1 MTEPQNLAGGRN
13 QPVEAAAEAGSSRAM
28 STRMAERMAQS
39 RGARAPEPKGKGLAM
54 IGLVVVVLIGV
65 VDLLLNE
72 SGASRGVREAVEK
85 RTASELMDPDQVQPP
100 EAGDTGAMNP
110 KATNPNATD
119 RMPPAN
125 GNQPAPG
132 TAEAATR
139 GEIRPTPSSDE
150 SGARASGTI
159 RVDASAMM
167 AMLKRIPEDFSEETK
182 SRLKNDLMA
191 LADLDGGIALAA
203 YAALRDLPRVVRLA
217 DDDERD
223 RVRSFL
229 LQEVLR
235 VARNI
240 RYRRE
245 AFEVARWLQEGAADE
260 DAAVLLEFMLL
271 AQQRAF
277 SDNKSAPAALMFVKS
292 QQNSGG
298 APMHAVL
305 RDIVLDVSRPIHIRR
320 LAAECLPDA
329 ALDAKLVEFAKAPST
344 HPELR
349 AALSR

>member
-1 MTEPQNLAGGRN
+1 MTQPQNLAGGRN
-13 QPVEAAAEAGSSRAM
+13 QPGEAAAQSSGSASM

-85 RTASELMDPDQVQPP
+85 RSATELLDPDQVQPP
-100 EAGDTGAMNP
+100 ETGV
-110 KATNPNATD
+110 
-119 RMPPAN
+119 
-125 GNQPAPG
+125 G
-132 TAEAATR
+132 EAAD
-139 GEIRPTPSSDE
+139 RPTPTPGAAEAETPAEQPGGVGRPARGSDGSDE
-150 SGARASGTI
+150 SGAASSGTI

-167 AMLKRIPEDFSEETK
+167 AMLKRIPEDFSDETR
-182 SRLKNDLMA
+182 SRLRTDLMA
-191 LADLDGGIALAA
+191 LADLDRGPALSV

-217 DDDERD
+217 DDTERA

-229 LQEVLR
+229 LHEVLR
-235 VARNI
+235 VARHI

-245 AFEVARWLQEGAADE
+245 AFEVARWLQEGAGDE
-260 DAAVLLEFMLL
+260 DAAVLLEYTLL
-271 AQQRAF
+271 AHQRAF

-292 QQNSGG
+292 QPDSGG
-298 APMHAVL
+298 PPTHALL
-305 RDIVLDVSRPIHIRR
+305 RAIVFDPGRPIHIRR
-320 LAAECLPDA
+320 LAAEGLPEE
-329 ALDAKLVEFAKAPST
+329 ALDELLRDFAKAPST

-349 AALSR
+349 AALAR